1 MTIICVQKYFIFILK
16 MCVNVIQNTKKI
28 EIHVHHFHCGKLFQ
42 LFPFYAPSVGAYRFA
57 HVRPSVHTLIR
68 ISCVSNPYIYKGI
81 LTKLSQMV
89 HLNMLMRKKHF
100 YLWSVFTELW
110 PLIGFDYIHV

>member
-1 MTIICVQKYFIFILK
+1 MLRVGAITNLCFKALAGDTAVLWTALFILK

-68 ISCVSNPYIYKGI
+68 ISCVRNPYIYKGI

-89 HLNMLMRKKHF
+89 HLNM
-100 YLWSVFTELW
+100 
-110 PLIGFDYIHV
+110 